1 MGRESV
7 LSLFFKYLIMNA
19 NTIGNAFCLTTFG
32 ESHGPAVGGVID
44 GCPAGL
50 EIDMSFI
57 TSELA
62 RRKPGQ
68 SAVTST
74 RNETDEVEFLSGL
87 FEGKTTGAPVAF
99 IIRNKDAKPSDY
111 DNVKDLYRP
120 SHADF
125 TYQMKYGIRDYRGGG
140 RASARTL
147 APCVVAG
154 AIAKQILE
162 KHDIKIVSSVVR
174 IGQKTC
180 HGGFTANEIEE
191 ILAGFRKKGDTVGAV
206 VHCEVRN
213 VPVGLG
219 EPMFNKFHAALA
231 HAMMS
236 INAAKGFEIGDGFH
250 TAEMSGSECNDLF
263 VNENG
268 RVRTLTNHSGGV
280 LGGITNGENV
290 TFNVAFKPI
299 ATIMQPQRTV
309 DIHGN
314 EVEYQVEGRHD
325 VCVVPRVLPVVEA
338 MAAAVTLDFL
348 MLKCQ
353 KLIY

>member
-1 MGRESV
+1 
-7 LSLFFKYLIMNA
+7 MNA
-19 NTIGNAFCLTTFG
+19 STFGKAYCLTTFG
-32 ESHGPAVGGVID
+32 ESHGAAVGGVID

-50 EIDMSFI
+50 EVDKSFI
-57 TSELA
+57 MSELA

-87 FEGKTTGAPVAF
+87 FEGKTTGAPIAF
-99 IIRNKDAKPSDY
+99 VIRNKDAKSSDY
-111 DNVKDLYRP
+111 DNVRDLYRP

-140 RASARTL
+140 RASARIL

-162 KHDIKIVSSVVR
+162 RQNVKIISSVMK

-180 HGGFTANEIEE
+180 HNGFSKSEIEK
-191 ILAGFRKKGDTVGAV
+191 ILSEYKMKNDTAGAV
-206 VHCEVRN
+206 VHCEIQN

-219 EPMFNKFHAALA
+219 EPAFNKFHAELA
-231 HAMMS
+231 YAMMN
-236 INAAKGFEIGDGFH
+236 INAAKGFEVGEGFH
-250 TAEMSGSECNDLF
+250 SAEMSGSECNDLF
-263 VNENG
+263 VKENG
-268 RVRTLTNHSGGV
+268 KIRTVTNHSGGV
-280 LGGITNGENV
+280 QGGITNGENV

-299 ATIMQPQRTV
+299 ATIMQPQQTV

-314 EVEYQVEGRHD
+314 EIEYKTEGRHD

-338 MAAAVTLDFL
+338 MAAMVTLDFM
-348 MLKCQ
+348 MLENIN
-353 KLIY
+353 KL